1 MEAAASRTHACSQAL
16 VAKLYLLHKQNL
28 SFRLHRRSLIME
40 NKWRAARWGVHGKL
54 IDLGKMREV
63 ETPQLMEE
71 ILELVDDVVDELG
84 VREEIS
90 YLREIVA
97 KGTGAD
103 RQLKV
108 YEESGGDLKAV
119 VDRIIVE
126 TEQGLPL
133 A

>member
-1 MEAAASRTHACSQAL
+1 
-16 VAKLYLLHKQNL
+16 L

-40 NKWRAARWGVHGKL
+40 NKWRAARWGLGGKL

-90 YLREIVA
+90 YLREIV
-97 KGTGAD
+97 KGGTGAD